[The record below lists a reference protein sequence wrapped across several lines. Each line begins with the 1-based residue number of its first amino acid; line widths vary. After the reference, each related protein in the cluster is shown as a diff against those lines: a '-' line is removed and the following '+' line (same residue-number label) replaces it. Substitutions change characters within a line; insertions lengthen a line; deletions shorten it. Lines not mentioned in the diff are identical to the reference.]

1 MKPFFKDLWALTKPF
16 WTSSEKWKAYLLLA
30 VIIGLNLGEVYLNVR
45 FNYWNNDFYNSL
57 QDMDQNGFWDG
68 IMLFSI
74 LATFY
79 IIVVVYKIY
88 FRQML
93 EVKWRRWMTHDMLGR
108 WMGDQAYYR
117 LQVLGNPAD
126 NPDQRIAD
134 DAGQFIALTLGLTL
148 GLLSAVVTLFSF
160 LGILWNLS
168 GVINVP
174 FNGTTVAVHGYLVWV
189 ALVYA
194 IIGTAITHW
203 IGRPLVK
210 LNFDQERFEAD
221 FRFSLVRLRENT
233 ESVAFYRGEQEELGT
248 FRERFAYVFDNFWQI
263 MKRQKKLTW
272 FTAGY
277 GQIAIIFPYV
287 VVAPGFFSGKLKL
300 GDMMQT
306 ASAFGKVSDSLSF
319 IIDAYTSLAKWR
331 AVIERLAGFTRSINA
346 AQDTAASSF
355 KPQFS
360 DNPAVDASGVTLSLP
375 DGRVLQQGIGFTVPA
390 GGSLLI
396 QGPSGSG
403 KSTLLRAMAGIWPYA
418 AGNIN
423 LPANSNALFIPQK
436 PYLPLGTLR
445 HAMLYPKGS
454 GATDD
459 ELRAMLD
466 LCRLPQLKERLDD
479 VQSWSHVLSVGEQQ
493 RIAFARALLAK
504 HDLLFL
510 DEATSALDEDN
521 ETYFYTLLRE
531 RLPKATI
538 ISIGHRPSLR
548 QWHNETLDLG
558 RKKSA

>member
-1 MKPFFKDLWALTKPF
+1 MNPFSKDLWALTKPF
-16 WTSSEKWKAYLLLA
+16 WTSAEKWKAYLLLA
-30 VIIGLNLGEVYLNVR
+30 VIIGLNLAQVYLTVR
-45 FNYWNNDFYNSL
+45 FNYWNNDFYNAL
-57 QDMDQNGFWDG
+57 QDMNQSGFWDG
-68 IMLFSI
+68 IQLFSL
-74 LATFY
+74 LAAFY
-79 IIVVVYKIY
+79 ILVVVYKIY

-93 EVKWRRWMTHDMLGR
+93 ELKWRRWMTNDMLGR
-108 WMGDQAYYR
+108 WMGEKTYYI
-117 LQVLGNPAD
+117 LQVMGNPAD

-134 DAGQFIALTLGLTL
+134 DIRQFMELTLRLTL
-148 GLLSAVVTLFSF
+148 ELLSSIVTLFSF
-160 LGILWNLS
+160 LAILWNLS
-168 GVINVP
+168 GVITVP
-174 FNGTTVAVHGYLVWV
+174 FHGGIVSVHGYLVWV

-194 IIGTAITHW
+194 VIGTMLTHW

-210 LNFDQERFEAD
+210 LNYDQQRYEAD

-233 ESVAFYRGEQEELGT
+233 ESVAFYCGEQQEFAT
-248 FRERFAYVFDNFWQI
+248 FRDRFTHVFDNFWAI
-263 MKRQKKLTW
+263 MRRQKRLTW

-287 VVAPGFFSGKLKL
+287 VTAPGYFLGKLKL

-306 ASAFGKVSDSLSF
+306 ASAFDKVRESLSF
-319 IIDAYTSLAKWR
+319 IIDAYTELATWR
-331 AVIERLAGFTRSINA
+331 AVIERLAGFNRSVATAHDA
-346 AQDTAASSF
+346 AAKAFKPRFSGNTDIAAS
-355 KPQFS
+355 
-360 DNPAVDASGVTLSLP
+360 DVTLSLP
-375 DGRVLQQGIGFTVPA
+375 DGRVLQQGIGFSVPA

-418 AGNIN
+418 TGNIS

-436 PYLPLGTLR
+436 PYLPLGSLR
-445 HAMLYPKGS
+445 HALLYPKGA

-459 ELRAMLD
+459 DLHAILD
-466 LCRLPQLKERLDD
+466 LCRLPQLKDSLDE
-479 VQSWSHVLSVGEQQ
+479 VQNWSHVLSVGEQQ

-521 ETYFYTLLRE
+521 ETYFYSLLRE
-531 RLPKATI
+531 RQSQAAI

-548 QWHNETLDLG
+548 KWHEKTLDLPAS
-558 RKKSA
+558 KQA